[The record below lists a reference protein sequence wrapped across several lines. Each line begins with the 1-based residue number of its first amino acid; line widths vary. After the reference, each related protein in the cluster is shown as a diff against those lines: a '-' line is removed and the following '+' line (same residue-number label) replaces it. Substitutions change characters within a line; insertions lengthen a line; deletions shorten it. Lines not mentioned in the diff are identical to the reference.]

1 MGNWKIYSKRQMG
14 RGLKMI
20 IKEKVKENAKFNEKR
35 LNVSKDF
42 IERLEI
48 EVKTIVEKA
57 CRRAKENSRNTVMG
71 RDL

>member
-1 MGNWKIYSKRQMG
+1 MG

>member
-1 MGNWKIYSKRQMG
+1 MGGI
-14 RGLKMI
+14 KML
-20 IKEKVKENAKFNEKR
+20 IKEKIKENAKFNEKR

-42 IERLEI
+42 IERLEA

-57 CRRAKENSRNTVMG
+57 CRRAKENNRNTVMG

>member
-1 MGNWKIYSKRQMG
+1 
-14 RGLKMI
+14 MI